1 MYSASEII
9 MSWIMQYISKI
20 KYKQVRHE
28 VIPSF
33 VIVTAH
39 SGTKN
44 DVLVFAYLHHNIC
57 DDFISLVAL
66 LVFKNCLISYYMY
79 FFYISRSILFI
90 FCIHKDM
97 HYKVIIYKK
106 SDFY

>member
-9 MSWIMQYISKI
+9 MSWIMHYISKI

-79 FFYISRSILFI
+79 FFLYFSFN
-90 FCIHKDM
+90 
-97 HYKVIIYKK
+97 IIYILY
-106 SDFY
+106 SQRYALQSNYI